1 VIRTLTKLTESGI
14 ESLMLDRFLL
24 AARVTN
30 GVEVPRCL
38 DVLREAAATF
48 QLQTGRALLTQ
59 TYRLTLDEWPA
70 AGVIGLGR
78 APVSAITS
86 VKYYNES
93 DVLTTVSNTL
103 YALLEPEA
111 SAAVVYLRDDFDW
124 PALSDL
130 PNAVQVEFTAGHA
143 SIDLIPADQLS
154 AVIQL
159 AVQSFEHSNPLI
171 TGTIV
176 AEVPGGVRALL
187 AQNRI
192 GGFIG

>member
-1 VIRTLTKLTESGI
+1 MIRTLTKLTESGI

-30 GVEVPRCL
+30 GAEVPRCH

-59 TYRLTLDEWPA
+59 TYRLTLDQWPA
-70 AGVIGLGR
+70 AGTIGLGR
-78 APVSAITS
+78 SPVSAIGS
-86 VKYYNES
+86 VKYLTTG
-93 DVLTTVSNTL
+93 DVLTTVSSSL

-154 AVIQL
+154 AVIQRAIL
-159 AVQSFEHSNPLI
+159 GMGDKPTEALNALI
-171 TGTIV
+171 
-176 AEVPGGVRALL
+176 